1 MRQTSKRTK
10 KLGIITALLGFMRWI
25 CFIIAGVLIIV
36 IIGQSSGGML
46 KKIEHVLGPVLWSY
60 GLSLVILIVLAII
73 TKDKIKPLVW
83 TANLILSNIIWG
95 STGLYIMFIASSVD
109 NYIITPLYNTIKI
122 KYITNKEI
130 DRRL

>member
-10 KLGIITALLGFMRWI
+10 KFGIITALLGFMRWI
-25 CFIIAGVLIIV
+25 CFIIAGILIIL
-36 IIGQSSGGML
+36 IAGQSSGGML
-46 KKIEHVLGPVLWSY
+46 KKIEYVLGPVLWSY
-60 GLSLVILIVLAII
+60 ILSLVILIVLAII

-95 STGLYIMFIASSVD
+95 STGLYIMFIASTVD

-122 KYITNKEI
+122 KYIKNKEI

>member
-10 KLGIITALLGFMRWI
+10 KFGIITALLGFMRWI

-36 IIGQSSGGML
+36 IVEQSSGGML
-46 KKIEHVLGPVLWSY
+46 KKIEYVLGPVLWSY
-60 GLSLVILIVLAII
+60 VLSLVILIVLAMI

-95 STGLYIMFIASSVD
+95 STGLYIMFIASAVD
-109 NYIITPLYNTIKI
+109 NYIITPLYNTIKT

>member
-1 MRQTSKRTK
+1 
-10 KLGIITALLGFMRWI
+10 MRWI
-25 CFIIAGVLIIV
+25 CFIIAGILIIL
-36 IIGQSSGGML
+36 IAGQSSGGML
-46 KKIEHVLGPVLWSY
+46 KKIEYVLGPVLWSY
-60 GLSLVILIVLAII
+60 ILSLVILIVLAII

-95 STGLYIMFIASSVD
+95 STGLYIMFIASTVD